1 MSLVNIQGGD
11 ILVKSVE
18 IYGSGIV
25 QTTAQSGG
33 VTPPITTGGFQTF
46 SNSIA
51 VSPAV
56 NPAFIASPNVFGG
69 GGFAY
74 MVSMSF
80 GIETTNGLPIPP
92 STGNA
97 SLNISSP
104 TVGLEQLNIGI
115 QTNQEIIF
123 ITPYDATVPDSW
135 GDTITFLY
143 YPDGGLGAL
152 NTIEF
157 GLTEIGYDP
166 TETFECSYNFN
177 WVQLAN

>member
-1 MSLVNIQGGD
+1 MSLINIQGGD

-25 QTTAQSGG
+25 QTTAQTGG
-33 VTPPITTGGFQTF
+33 VAPPITVGGFQTF
-46 SNSIA
+46 SNVIA
-51 VSPAV
+51 GSPAV

-69 GGFAY
+69 GGLAFL
-74 MVSMSF
+74 VSMSF
-80 GIETTNGLPIPP
+80 GIEATTGLAIPQTT
-92 STGNA
+92 SNV

-104 TVGLEQLNIGI
+104 TVGLEQLNVGI
-115 QTNQEIIF
+115 QTNQSISY
-123 ITPYDATVPDSW
+123 PPDATIPYKW

-157 GLTEIGYDP
+157 GLTAIGYDP
-166 TETFECSYNFN
+166 AETFECVYNFN
-177 WVQLAN
+177 WLQLAN

>member
-1 MSLVNIQGGD
+1 MSLINIQGGD

-33 VTPPITTGGFQTF
+33 VAPPITTGGFQNY
-46 SNSIA
+46 SNSI
-51 VSPAV
+51 VGSPAV

-69 GGFAY
+69 GGLAFL
-74 MVSMSF
+74 VSMSF
-80 GIETTNGLPIPP
+80 GIEATGAMAIPQ
-92 STGNA
+92 STLSA
-97 SLNISSP
+97 SLNINSP

-115 QTNQEIIF
+115 QTNQSIVSPPPNVTI
-123 ITPYDATVPDSW
+123 PYKW

-157 GLTEIGYDP
+157 GLTAIGYDP
-166 TETFECSYNFN
+166 AETFECVYNFN
-177 WVQLAN
+177 FLQLAN

>member
-1 MSLVNIQGGD
+1 MSLINIQGGD

-25 QTTAQSGG
+25 QTTAQTGG
-33 VTPPITTGGFQTF
+33 VAPPITVGGFQNY
-46 SNSIA
+46 SNVIA
-51 VSPAV
+51 GSPAV
-56 NPAFIASPNVFGG
+56 NPAFIASQNVFAG

-74 MVSMSF
+74 IVSLSF
-80 GIETTNGLPIPP
+80 GIQASGMALPP
-92 STGNA
+92 STANA

-104 TVGLEQLNIGI
+104 MVGLEQLNVGI
-115 QTNQEIIF
+115 QTNQSIAYPPDVTI
-123 ITPYDATVPDSW
+123 PYKW

-157 GLTEIGYDP
+157 GLTAIGYDP
-166 TETFECSYNFN
+166 AETFECVYNFN
-177 WVQLAN
+177 WLQLAN